1 MWRKNES
8 PLFQDTIALVQDR
21 RLAIGSNNSLVVTN
35 VTREDTGDYR
45 CEVLGEN
52 INVTHRVFVKTAPY
66 NISVQA
72 EGNGAEVGVVKI
84 AK

>member
-8 PLFQDTIALVQDR
+8 PLFQDRIALVQNR
-21 RLAIGSNNSLVVTN
+21 RLAVGDDNSLIITN

-45 CEVLGEN
+45 CEVMGEN
-52 INVTHRVFVKTAPY
+52 MTVVHKVFVKSAPY

-72 EGNGAEVGVVKI
+72 EGNGAEVGVGKNT
-84 AK
+84 K